1 MPSSVENHLR
11 IEYSLLR
18 RMRKLDRDRVGGG
31 RPEGSDRVLRRALA
45 EHAHDLARGL
55 GELDAKGSR

>member
-18 RMRKLDRDRVGGG
+18 RMRNLTGI
-31 RPEGSDRVLRRALA
+31 A
-45 EHAHDLARGL
+45 
-55 GELDAKGSR
+55 